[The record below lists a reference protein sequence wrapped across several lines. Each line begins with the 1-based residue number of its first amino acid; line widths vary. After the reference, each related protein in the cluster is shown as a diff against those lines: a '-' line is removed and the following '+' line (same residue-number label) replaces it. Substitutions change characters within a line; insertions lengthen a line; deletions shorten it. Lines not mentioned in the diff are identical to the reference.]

1 MLLFRVPESNRPM
14 QDLRSRHFLG
24 LHCVLQGKDRAHLF
38 SARQL
43 KRQEPY
49 WSFLCPAYLCL
60 RTEISS

>member
-43 KRQEPY
+43 KRQEPF
-49 WSFLCPAYLCL
+49 W
-60 RTEISS
+60 